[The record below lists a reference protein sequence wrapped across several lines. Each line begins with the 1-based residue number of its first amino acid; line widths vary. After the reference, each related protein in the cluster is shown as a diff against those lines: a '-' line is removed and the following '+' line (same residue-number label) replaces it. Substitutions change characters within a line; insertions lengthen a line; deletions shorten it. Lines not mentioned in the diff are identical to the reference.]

1 MILDSDLVV
10 IKDWAKENYTK
21 FKPNGYG
28 RQYGILSEFNNIPK
42 IIWDIKQNIV
52 TEYNLESAPQEPIF
66 KDFCGFITDG
76 GQVHEHKDPNQGKLI
91 HTRFNIMISKPE
103 IGGNPVIDGIEV
115 NVKEGEMW
123 ICQAGLYKHYCTEVK
138 GDKQR
143 IILSFGF
150 LI

>member
-1 MILDSDLVV
+1 MFSANTLAAIRE
-10 IKDWAKENYTK
+10 WALKNYTL
-21 FKPNGYG
+21 FRPNGYG
-28 RQYGILSEFNNIPK
+28 RQYGILAEFDDAPDEV
-42 IIWDIKQNIV
+42 WVIKRNIV
-52 TEYNLESAPQEPIF
+52 DEYDLHNAIQEPIF

-76 GQVHEHKDPNQGKLI
+76 GQVHEHKDPNQGGLI

-138 GDKQR
+138 GNKPR